1 MSQLDHGRAADR
13 VVTGLIEA
21 DIEIAFSLVD
31 LAEERLGESD
41 VECAG
46 RVLHDADEVLLD
58 IERRLDVMGREK
70 GWPFDPLLGEVRRA
84 IALAK
89 SHVQ

>member
-1 MSQLDHGRAADR
+1 MSQLDHGRASER

-21 DIEIAFSLVD
+21 DVEIAFSLVD
-31 LAEERLGESD
+31 LAEECLGEHD
-41 VECAG
+41 LECAG

-58 IERRLDVMGREK
+58 IERRLDVIGREK
-70 GWPFDPLLGEVRRA
+70 SWPFDPLLGEVRRA
-84 IALAK
+84 IALAR

>member
-1 MSQLDHGRAADR
+1 MSQLDHGRASER

-21 DIEIAFSLVD
+21 DVEIAFSLVD
-31 LAEERLGESD
+31 LAEQCVGGGD

-84 IALAK
+84 IALAR
-89 SHVQ
+89 SHAE